1 MSLNEGAGARKIRR
15 RLLLIVG
22 APIVLL
28 PMLLIDHEK
37 SPAIGQTAWCASLM
51 ATYWATECLPMAV
64 TSLLPMVLFPLL
76 GVLPA
81 DTVSRNYFQDK
92 IVLFFGGLVIAC
104 ALELVNLHR
113 RVALC
118 TLLLFGSRPPQLLLG
133 FMVSTAFIS
142 MWMSNTATAAMM
154 MPIAEAVLGQLEH
167 AAREELR
174 SHPSSNSRQAAMNTP
189 TESTVATSD
198 DEAQAA
204 TDHAAA
210 LADIDAQAAQRFR
223 PMGKAMVLSI
233 AYAANIGG
241 MATLT
246 GTGPNLVLA
255 GDVAAL
261 FPQAPGLSFASWI
274 AFGLPLS
281 ACLVLAAWGLF
292 CRTLLRGSSSLY
304 QPARVSGAL
313 RAQYAALGPMTWR
326 ERLVMIDFLLLA
338 LLWITRAPKFIP
350 GWGDLFAPHHVT
362 DGTVAAL
369 MAALLFALPADPPAV
384 LGVASRR
391 AVVAVG
397 APDEQRAA
405 GQTRAARGGR
415 GPAEV
420 SFSSMAPEIE
430 LASAVEADTARDTN
444 HRAVGAAAGGATAVA
459 NTDTAQ
465 PSEPMP
471 SHPTTQRTFEP
482 LLEWQAVQTRLPW
495 HVIFLL
501 GGGLALADACLQ
513 SGLSTSVG
521 DHLASLQGLPP
532 SLVSVILML
541 VVSATTTVTSNVA
554 TASIFLPVVAGLAQ
568 SMRVHPLAFM
578 VPVVLTTS
586 LAFVLPV
593 STPPNAMAFASGR
606 LEVRD
611 MVGLG
616 LCMNVVG
623 IVAIFIWI
631 NTIGIAI
638 FGLGGDQVPAMWRMS
653 NISSH

>member
-1 MSLNEGAGARKIRR
+1 M
-15 RLLLIVG
+15 
-22 APIVLL
+22 
-28 PMLLIDHEK
+28 
-37 SPAIGQTAWCASLM
+37 
-51 ATYWATECLPMAV
+51 
-64 TSLLPMVLFPLL
+64 L

-261 FPQAPGLSFASWI
+261 PASTRLDRLVDCI
-274 AFGLPLS
+274 RITTVCVPRPRSVGALLPLLRVLQ
-281 ACLVLAAWGLF
+281 LVPTCSGE
-292 CRTLLRGSSSLY
+292 RS
-304 QPARVSGAL
+304 PAGAV
-313 RAQYAALGPMTWR
+313 RALGPMTWR

-350 GWGDLFAPHHVT
+350 GW
-362 DGTVAAL
+362 
-369 MAALLFALPADPPAV
+369 
-384 LGVASRR
+384 
-391 AVVAVG
+391 
-397 APDEQRAA
+397 
-405 GQTRAARGGR
+405 
-415 GPAEV
+415 
-420 SFSSMAPEIE
+420 
-430 LASAVEADTARDTN
+430 
-444 HRAVGAAAGGATAVA
+444 
-459 NTDTAQ
+459 
-465 PSEPMP
+465 
-471 SHPTTQRTFEP
+471 
-482 LLEWQAVQTRLPW
+482 
-495 HVIFLL
+495 
-501 GGGLALADACLQ
+501 
-513 SGLSTSVG
+513 
-521 DHLASLQGLPP
+521 
-532 SLVSVILML
+532 
-541 VVSATTTVTSNVA
+541 VTSSRPIMSP
-554 TASIFLPVVAGLAQ
+554 TAPS
-568 SMRVHPLAFM
+568 PL
-578 VPVVLTTS
+578 
-586 LAFVLPV
+586 
-593 STPPNAMAFASGR
+593 
-606 LEVRD
+606 
-611 MVGLG
+611 
-616 LCMNVVG
+616 
-623 IVAIFIWI
+623 
-631 NTIGIAI
+631 
-638 FGLGGDQVPAMWRMS
+638 
-653 NISSH
+653 